1 MTMIP
6 IASFATNGTTLGF
19 TSIPQNFV
27 SLQIRI
33 SYTGGAGFQNI
44 YFNGDN
50 TNTNYYSNVYGGQ
63 NSAINLYYGNFP
75 LIGYTTGPVNSYVV
89 DIPDYNL
96 TSKYKTALASFVGDN
111 NSASTSLITKT
122 GVLWTNTAAI
132 TSLTLSFNG
141 SAIGATGVIS
151 LYGWTGQ

>member
-6 IASFATNGTTLGF
+6 IASFATDGTTLGF

-27 SLQIRI
+27 SLQLRI
-33 SYTGGAGFQNI
+33 SYTNGAGFQNI

-50 TNTNYYSNVYGGQ
+50 TNTNYYSNSYGGQ

-111 NSASTSLITKT
+111 NSASTSFLSKT

-132 TSLTLSFNG
+132 TSLTLSFSG